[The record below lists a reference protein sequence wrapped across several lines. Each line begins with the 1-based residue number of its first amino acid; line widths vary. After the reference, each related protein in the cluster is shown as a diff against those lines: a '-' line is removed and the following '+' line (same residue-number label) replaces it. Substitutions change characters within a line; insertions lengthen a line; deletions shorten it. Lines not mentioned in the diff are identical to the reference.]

1 MPRLIWTGPAL
12 ADVQR
17 LYQFMASKSPDAARR
32 AVSTIRNQVRI
43 LEAQPGVRRA
53 LADTDPEYRTWPIDF
68 GESGYVVLYRFDNS
82 QVSILAL
89 RHQREA
95 GFEI

>member
-1 MPRLIWTGPAL
+1 MSRLIWTGAAL

-17 LYQFMASKSPDAARR
+17 LYRFLAAKSPDAARR
-32 AVSTIRNQVRI
+32 AIGAIRSQVRI
-43 LEAQPGVRRA
+43 LETQPSLGRA
-53 LADTDPEYRTWPIDF
+53 FAESDPGYRIWPIDF
-68 GESGYVVLYRFDNS
+68 GESGYVVLYRYDGR

-95 GFEI
+95 GF

>member
-17 LYQFMASKSPDAARR
+17 LYPFLASKNPDAARR
-32 AVSTIRNQVRI
+32 AVGAIRSQVRI
-43 LEAQPGVRRA
+43 LESQPGFGRA
-53 LADTDPEYRTWPIDF
+53 FAESDPEYRIWPIDF
-68 GESGYVVLYRFDNS
+68 GESGYVVLYRFDS
-82 QVSILAL
+82 LQGSILAL

-95 GFEI
+95 GF

>member
-17 LYQFMASKSPDAARR
+17 VYRFLASKNPDAARR
-32 AVSTIRNQVRI
+32 AVGAIRSQVHI
-43 LEAQPGVRRA
+43 LGTQPGLGHA
-53 LADTDPEYRTWPIDF
+53 FAESDPEYRTWPIGF
-68 GESGYVVLYRFDNS
+68 GESGYVVLYRFDS
-82 QVSILAL
+82 RQVSILAI

-95 GFEI
+95 GF